1 MLKNTIYKL
10 LETHFKSSRS
20 GNRLNR
26 LESDVWQKIN
36 AIQIDKSLS
45 WQEKMFLAFGVPEFR
60 FASVTIAL
68 LLGLGMG
75 IIMPFQQDKITSP
88 RHEMGLHVFAA
99 NVEYLPSTILEGK

>member
-1 MLKNTIYKL
+1 MLKNTIDKL
-10 LETHFKSSRS
+10 LAMHFKSLPSDKKL
-20 GNRLNR
+20 GR

-36 AIQIDKSLS
+36 AIQTDKALS

-60 FASVTIAL
+60 FASVTLAL

-75 IIMPFQQDKITSP
+75 VIMPFEQNNVMSP
-88 RHEMGLHVFAA
+88 RQEMGLHVFAA